1 MDQEFG
7 VSTLVEE
14 EFEQRR
20 QVRPGG
26 WWLGGGAGRH
36 CCPWCR
42 DPEAGQARTPEWRG
56 LPPPFQ
62 DLYSAR
68 DLQGLTVEHA
78 IESIILK
85 DKGVLQEKEGVLVNV
100 KLVEQDRALWR
111 KKPVLLPYAEDES
124 VEDLSQ

>member
-1 MDQEFG
+1 M
-7 VSTLVEE
+7 
-14 EFEQRR
+14 
-20 QVRPGG
+20 
-26 WWLGGGAGRH
+26 GRGS
-36 CCPWCR
+36 R
-42 DPEAGQARTPEWRG
+42 
-56 LPPPFQ
+56 
-62 DLYSAR
+62 AR